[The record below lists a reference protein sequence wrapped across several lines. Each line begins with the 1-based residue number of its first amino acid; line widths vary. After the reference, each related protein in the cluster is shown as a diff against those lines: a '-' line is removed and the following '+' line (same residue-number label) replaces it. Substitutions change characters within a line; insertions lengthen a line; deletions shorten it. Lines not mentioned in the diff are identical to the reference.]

1 MDWVVGFGIK
11 IIHSLKKYWHT
22 IVKPLYFPVKERGE
36 VMNRLVYFLM
46 VGLAFTVLQ
55 VSTVAAQT
63 GASGAPMCDSNLA
76 CDPSDPAANCCAG
89 MCDPN
94 PACVA
99 DDPNAI
105 PCCGPMDGPPPGE
118 DCANKPTPEETAACW
133 DQQGGH
139 TDHPGDHPPGDHP
152 PGEDCANKPTP
163 EETAACWDQ
172 QGGHTDHPGDHPP
185 GDPGC
190 DPNLAPDV
198 EGGCPDGFQ
207 GKPGGPPHH
216 DGPDGHHDG
225 PPIDPRSGQPFT
237 KADEDKFQKYADE
250 CEATK
255 GLLSE
260 GSTQELVAEGFTRI
274 QVEKLCKDGPEHHGG
289 EHHDGKGPDG
299 HHDGEHHD
307 GPGGK

>member
-1 MDWVVGFGIK
+1 M
-11 IIHSLKKYWHT
+11 KK
-22 IVKPLYFPVKERGE
+22 LS
-36 VMNRLVYFLM
+36 YFLM

-63 GASGAPMCDSNLA
+63 GAPGAPMCDSNPA

-94 PACVA
+94 PACVM

-105 PCCGPMDGPPPGE
+105 PCCGPMDGPPPGEHHDGPPPGE

-139 TDHPGDHPPGDHP
+139 MDHPGDHPPGDHP
-152 PGEDCANKPTP
+152 PG
-163 EETAACWDQ
+163 
-172 QGGHTDHPGDHPP
+172 DHPPGDHPEGEHGGKHSM

-225 PPIDPRSGQPFT
+225 PPIDPRSGQPFA
-237 KADEDKFQKYADE
+237 KADEAKFQKYADE

-274 QVEKLCKDGPEHHGG
+274 QVEKLCKDGP
-289 EHHDGKGPDG
+289 D
-299 HHDGEHHD
+299 HHD
-307 GPGGK
+307 GPPGMQGQHDGPPGMPPQ